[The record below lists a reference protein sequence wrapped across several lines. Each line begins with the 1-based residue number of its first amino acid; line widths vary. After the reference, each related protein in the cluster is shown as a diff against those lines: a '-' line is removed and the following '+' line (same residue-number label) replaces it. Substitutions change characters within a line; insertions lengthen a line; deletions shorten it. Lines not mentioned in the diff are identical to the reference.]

1 MFQSATL
8 LVIGGVAVALGIALA
23 PTSASAQR
31 ENWRTLRIDGSDPE
45 RFQASVSMLQTA
57 LPFHQRDDFE
67 TALALIWFNNTTAA
81 DADEDGEYE
90 LTDVSE
96 LTADSGD
103 LLADIRRG
111 DLVAAI
117 EELDESSPAYTAADY
132 FEQLDG
138 FGYDDV
144 LGLAGLFGGTPEEAH
159 ALRAYKGQLLCR
171 DVSFGYVRPTWCD
184 KFFSSKDATPVPV
197 GETLD
202 RAIDAAKAGDDATVE
217 SAIGSLNLKQ
227 LTPFERGMAEAL
239 LFHVSYR
246 QRLFPKARE
255 HLQAAAD
262 AGVISAGEVE
272 AILGLISRA
281 EQNSAPDGPYIMA
294 PLPGQQDP
302 LRRLEGR

>member
-1 MFQSATL
+1 MFQSAKR

-45 RFQASVSMLQTA
+45 RFQATISMLQTT
-57 LPFHQRDDFE
+57 LPFRQRDDFE

-81 DADEDGEYE
+81 DADEDGQYE
-90 LTDVSE
+90 LTDLSE
-96 LTADSGD
+96 LTADSAD

-117 EELDESSPAYTAADY
+117 EELDESGAAYTAADY

-138 FGYDDV
+138 FGYDEV
-144 LGLAGLFGGTPEEAH
+144 LGLAGLFGGTREEAH

-184 KFFSSKDATPVPV
+184 KFFRSNDATGVPV
-197 GETLD
+197 GETLN
-202 RAIDAAKAGDDATVE
+202 RAIDAATAGDDTTVE

-246 QRLFPKARE
+246 QRLYPKARE
-255 HLQAAAD
+255 HLQAAVD
-262 AGVISAGEVE
+262 AGVIGAGELE
-272 AILGLISRA
+272 AILGFLSKL
-281 EQNSAPDGPYIMA
+281 EQMSAPDGPSIMA
-294 PLPGQQDP
+294 PLPGEQDP
-302 LRRLEGR
+302 TRKLEGR